1 MKDEHLFLTALVTLC
16 RENDVELQILCDKK
30 AGLTKELCSLADN
43 VVCINRDKAD
53 TNSIVLYLERFAE
66 HISPSEII
74 QYNIDN
80 ISELFKCDGADIRLD
95 AIVREE
101 KDEIKE
107 IETNISNTPGQG
119 DTKADSMSNE
129 TECFKACIKFK
140 CIGSM
145 KDYWRMKIDIGNTRQ
160 V

>member
-1 MKDEHLFLTALVTLC
+1 M
-16 RENDVELQILCDKK
+16 
-30 AGLTKELCSLADN
+30 
-43 VVCINRDKAD
+43 
-53 TNSIVLYLERFAE
+53 
-66 HISPSEII
+66 
-74 QYNIDN
+74 
-80 ISELFKCDGADIRLD
+80 D